1 MGFLPTLAQ
10 DFKTN
15 LILTVMQNVKDLTRQ
30 IHAHF
35 SANEFEPILHL
46 AHPDIVVHAHAFG
59 MTLHGKEGF
68 SGFLQSFKGAFPDV
82 AITHRNIL
90 SEGDQVAVEFTA
102 QGTHTGPLQ
111 TPAGAIPATGKPV
124 TFVVTE
130 VLRWENGL
138 LKSLSNYQD
147 SSAILRQIGVI

>member
-1 MGFLPTLAQ
+1 
-10 DFKTN
+10 
-15 LILTVMQNVKDLTRQ
+15 MQNVKDLTRK

-35 SANEFEPILHL
+35 SANELDQVLTH

-59 MTLHGKEGF
+59 MTLQGKDGF
-68 SGFLQSFKGAFPDV
+68 MGFLQSFKGAFPDV

-90 SEGDQVAVEFTA
+90 SEGDKVAVEFTA

-111 TPAGAIPATGKPV
+111 TPAGAIPATGKTV
-124 TFVVTE
+124 QFVVTE
-130 VLRWENGL
+130 VLEWQGGL

-147 SSAILRQIGVI
+147 SAAILRQIGAI